1 MRVLVVS
8 APLSGHVLPLLPL
21 ARALAGADHDVLFA
35 TAADAASAVRKLDLP
50 VEDVAPD
57 FDFAAIARGV
67 ALRHPLTAR
76 AELAGSGGTKGVGAL
91 FGTINARL
99 AGAVRD
105 VTEKFDPDV
114 VVTEPLAVA
123 GAIAAAGHGVPAVRH
138 ETNLFDG
145 AELAAAAAGPAL
157 RRLAIDRLPDPAAVI
172 QVLPPS
178 VVGPRP
184 GWPMRYEPPA
194 PASLP
199 SWLTETPALP
209 RILVSRSTVAG
220 PGNGNL
226 MKALVAVA
234 GSIDAEFVLV
244 RPEPD
249 LPPELPDNVRTIGWV
264 SLDAVL
270 PTCTGLVHHGGA
282 GTVQAAL
289 AAGVPQLVVPGPGD
303 RRHNAELV
311 AEIGAGLCAPRN
323 GPAAEHLQRLIT
335 DDELRRVSVRIQDEL
350 AARPSPAEI
359 ADRVATLAN

>member
-21 ARALAGADHDVLFA
+21 ARALAEADHEILIA
-35 TAADAASAVRKLDLP
+35 TAADAATAARKQGLP
-50 VEDVAPD
+50 VEDIAPD

-67 ALRHPLTAR
+67 ALRHPWA
-76 AELAGSGGTKGVGAL
+76 AANKL
-91 FGTINARL
+91 FGTINAKL
-99 AGAVRD
+99 VDAVRD
-105 VTEKFDPDV
+105 VTETFRPDV
-114 VVTEPLAVA
+114 VVVEPLAVA
-123 GAIAAAGHGVPAVRH
+123 GLIAAAGHGVPAVRH
-138 ETNLFDG
+138 ETNLLDG
-145 AELAAAAAGPAL
+145 AELVQATAGPAL

-184 GWPMRYEPPA
+184 GWAMRYEPPA
-194 PASLP
+194 PAPLP

-220 PGNGNL
+220 SGNGNM

-244 RPEPD
+244 RPEPG

-270 PTCTGLVHHGGA
+270 PTCTGIVHHGGA

-311 AEIGAGLCAPRN
+311 AEIGAGISAPLK
-323 GPAAEHLQRLIT
+323 GPSAEHLQRLIT
-335 DDELRRVSVRIQDEL
+335 DDELRRVSVRIQDDL
-350 AARPSPAEI
+350 AIRPSPKDVAVQ
-359 ADRVATLAN
+359 VATLAS